1 MSPNSPQSNYSKK
14 PIKRVRL
21 LKLAQPKTK
30 GLFEEYFYGFLVAI
44 FLVLFTLLVAG
55 GMPASTA
62 LIVGLWV
69 AGVVMFARQ
78 MRSYFQEKA
87 KPASK
92 KKMAEAAKAAAKPV
106 AIPLSPNLKPMIGP
120 QWPRKAPGAPMQTGP
135 IPSPQNG
142 KAKPAF
148 VYERPTLPDRKPKL
162 PANWPGQPPKK
173 ADGPQDKK
181 NKR

>member
-21 LKLAQPKTK
+21 LKLAPPKRK

-44 FLVLFTLLVAG
+44 FLVLFILLAAG
-55 GMPASTA
+55 GMPTSTA

-78 MRSYFQEKA
+78 MRSYFQERS

-92 KKMAEAAKAAAKPV
+92 KKTAEAAKPAALPV
-106 AIPLSPNLKPMIGP
+106 SPSLKPMIGP
-120 QWPRKAPGAPMQTGP
+120 QWPKKAPGTPVQTP
-135 IPSPQNG
+135 ASPAGQNG
-142 KAKPAF
+142 KVKPAF

-173 ADGPQDKK
+173 AGGQQDKK

>member
-21 LKLAQPKTK
+21 LKLAPPKTK

-44 FLVLFTLLVAG
+44 FLLLFILLAAG
-55 GMPASTA
+55 GMPTSTA

-69 AGVVMFARQ
+69 AGAVMFARQ
-78 MRSYFQEKA
+78 MRSYFQEKS
-87 KPASK
+87 KPLSK
-92 KKMAEAAKAAAKPV
+92 KKIAEAAKPTAR
-106 AIPLSPNLKPMIGP
+106 PLSPSLKPMIGP
-120 QWPRKAPGAPMQTGP
+120 QWPKKAPGAPAQSVP
-135 IPSPQNG
+135 SPSPQNG
-142 KAKPAF
+142 KAKPTF

-173 ADGPQDKK
+173 AGGQQDKK